1 MVINRVNFVRW
12 NRDKKQPLKCF
23 NFTTDLSEQGKKG
36 PKAALYNKGE
46 SLFPLTELEA
56 SKYRENIIFS
66 TGFREI

>member
-1 MVINRVNFVRW
+1 MLKALDQKEMYSYLFL
-12 NRDKKQPLKCF
+12 KKAILKMI
-23 NFTTDLSEQGKKG
+23 DLSEQGKKG